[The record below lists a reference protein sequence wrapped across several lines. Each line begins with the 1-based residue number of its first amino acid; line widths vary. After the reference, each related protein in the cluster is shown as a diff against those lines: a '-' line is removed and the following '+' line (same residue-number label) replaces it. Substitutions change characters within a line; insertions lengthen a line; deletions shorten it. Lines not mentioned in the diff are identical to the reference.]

1 MTRERLHEIV
11 DLVMDASE
19 IIEDRH
25 LYHNVEISV
34 GRYPEVRIREN
45 IGCPNDRVRT
55 YYGYTPIWD
64 TTGQN
69 VDIVF
74 DLAEKHL
81 RELIERMKEE

>member
-11 DLVMDASE
+11 DLVIDASE
-19 IIEDRH
+19 ILEDRH
-25 LYHNVEISV
+25 LRHNVEISV

-81 RELIERMKEE
+81 RELIERIKEE